1 MTSRRKARELALQ
14 YFYCIDMNRE
24 GFSEQ
29 GLRQFWAD
37 HKSDGDIHKF
47 AEQLIRGTVG
57 NIGQIDGVIQT
68 YAENWSL
75 DRIAAVDRNVLRLA
89 VYEIL
94 KEDDIPLSVTINEA
108 IELAKKFS
116 SEESGT
122 FVNGLLDRIGKVLG
136 KEKADQ
142 PARTK
147 SR

>member
-14 YFYCIDMNRE
+14 YLYCIDLNQE
-24 GFSEQ
+24 GFSEP
-29 GLRQFWAD
+29 GLRQFWSD
-37 HKSDGDIHKF
+37 HKADGEIHAF
-47 AEQLIRGTVG
+47 AERLIRGTVD
-57 NIGQIDGVIQT
+57 NIGQIDGVIKT

-108 IELAKKFS
+108 IEVVKIFS

-136 KEKADQ
+136 KEKVERGKKA
-142 PARTK
+142 
-147 SR
+147 